1 MPDELAINVI
11 ALRPPV
17 DDWPSPPGAAAF
29 TGLAGEIMAAIKA
42 HSESDPLAVPHP
54 AAGS

>member
-11 ALRPPV
+11 ALRPPA
-17 DDWPSPPGAAAF
+17 DDWPTPPGAAAF
-29 TGLAGEIMAAIKA
+29 TGLAGEIVAAIKA

-54 AAGS
+54 AAA